1 MERRQQKIFLAN
13 VRLTGVMQK
22 SAEIAQSMSALMQ
35 VEQLQ
40 GVSQQFSQELM
51 KVISRLQTMPFSSLF
66 TI

>member
-1 MERRQQKIFLAN
+1 
-13 VRLTGVMQK
+13 MQK

-51 KVISRLQTMPFSSLF
+51 KVITRIRYELSITLRNLDGRSG
-66 TI
+66 